1 MKEDRG
7 PAYGWRNPWLLLAM
21 LALGLAGWQWLETRA
36 KLADTQQ
43 ELARRLA
50 ESDSANAESRAL
62 ARQAQEELAVV
73 QGRLGAFAAILA
85 ESQSQRAM
93 IEQLYQDL
101 ARHRDDW
108 ALVEVEQS
116 VILAAQ
122 QLQLAGNV
130 HAAVLALQ
138 SADARLAGSNRPQF
152 ISLRKVLVRDL
163 DRLRAV
169 PQLDMAGMNLRLESV
184 ISAIDALPLA
194 AEGRSKVTE
203 VRPAGVAEAPE
214 PSPPVVSVAFW
225 QRLVGEFWSEL
236 KGLIRIQR
244 FDRDEPA
251 LLAPGQEF
259 FLRENLKLRL
269 LSARLALL
277 ARDQWTFRKELEHS
291 RVWIGRYFEP
301 SNSALQ
307 TADGALEQ
315 LAATEISIELP
326 TLNESLAAI
335 RTFRLGR
342 DGR

>member
-1 MKEDRG
+1 
-7 PAYGWRNPWLLLAM
+7 
-21 LALGLAGWQWLETRA
+21 
-36 KLADTQQ
+36 
-43 ELARRLA
+43 
-50 ESDSANAESRAL
+50 
-62 ARQAQEELAVV
+62 
-73 QGRLGAFAAILA
+73 
-85 ESQSQRAM
+85 M

-152 ISLRKVLVRDL
+152 IS
-163 DRLRAV
+163 
-169 PQLDMAGMNLRLESV
+169 
-184 ISAIDALPLA
+184 
-194 AEGRSKVTE
+194 
-203 VRPAGVAEAPE
+203 
-214 PSPPVVSVAFW
+214 
-225 QRLVGEFWSEL
+225 
-236 KGLIRIQR
+236 
-244 FDRDEPA
+244 
-251 LLAPGQEF
+251 
-259 FLRENLKLRL
+259 
-269 LSARLALL
+269 
-277 ARDQWTFRKELEHS
+277 

-301 SNSALQ
+301 SNAALH

-335 RTFRLGR
+335 GTFRLGR